1 MLYREI
7 NKMLNAD
14 AYRVPHR
21 ELMSFKLEELTN
33 LINSL
38 CDMIK
43 SLRVLTLKEAQQA
56 LYLFYI
62 INLNNDLYNRSSFP
76 LEL

>member
-1 MLYREI
+1 
-7 NKMLNAD
+7 MLNAD
-14 AYRVPHR
+14 AYRVPQR

-43 SLRVLTLKEAQQA
+43 SLRVLTLKEAQ
-56 LYLFYI
+56 
-62 INLNNDLYNRSSFP
+62 
-76 LEL
+76 